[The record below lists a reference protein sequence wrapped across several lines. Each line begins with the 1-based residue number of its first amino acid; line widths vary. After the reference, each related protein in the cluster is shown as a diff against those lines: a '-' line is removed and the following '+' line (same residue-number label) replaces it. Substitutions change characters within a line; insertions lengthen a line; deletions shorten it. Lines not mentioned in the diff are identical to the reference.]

1 VKVLKSMVTEI
12 SPRADSVSL
21 WGVLHGGRLVR
32 VSTDRAHKSVA
43 FDFVVDEF
51 NSFLKWKL
59 GSAIRIELNGVH
71 GVRAE
76 QWKPEPDH
84 GDGVI
89 RSRRGFS
96 IDWRNLEHKLPPI
109 WIEVSEATADFGD
122 REANFRVSGLKHG
135 DQFASNDL
143 IELSVLA
150 ERLTIFTPDGQT
162 EVDRLLQQGDSFW
175 DYLTKRKTS

>member
-1 VKVLKSMVTEI
+1 MVTELT
-12 SPRADSVSL
+12 SRMDSVSL

-32 VSTDRAHKSVA
+32 VYTDRSQKTVA

-59 GSAIRIELNGVH
+59 GSVIRLQLSDVQGVM
-71 GVRAE
+71 AE
-76 QWKPEPDH
+76 QWKPEPNH

-89 RSRRGFS
+89 RSRRGFE
-96 IDWRNLEHKLPPI
+96 IAWRNLEHKLPPI
-109 WIEVSEATADFGD
+109 WIEVSEATVDFSS
-122 REANFRVSGLKHG
+122 RPLNFKISGLKHG
-135 DQFASNDL
+135 DQIASNDV

-150 ERLTIFTPDGQT
+150 DKLTIFTPDGPT

>member
-1 VKVLKSMVTEI
+1 MVTEL
-12 SPRADSVSL
+12 SSRADSVSL

-32 VSTDRAHKSVA
+32 VSTDRSHKSVG

-51 NSFLKWKL
+51 NGFLKWKT
-59 GSAIRIELNGVH
+59 GSVIRFELTGVH
-71 GVRAE
+71 WVKAE
-76 QWKPEPDH
+76 QWKPEPNH

-109 WIEVSEATADFGD
+109 WIEVSEATVDLD
-122 REANFRVSGLKHG
+122 HRTANFKVSGLKHG
-135 DQFASNDL
+135 DQGAANDV

-150 ERLTIFTPDGQT
+150 EKLTIFTPDGQT